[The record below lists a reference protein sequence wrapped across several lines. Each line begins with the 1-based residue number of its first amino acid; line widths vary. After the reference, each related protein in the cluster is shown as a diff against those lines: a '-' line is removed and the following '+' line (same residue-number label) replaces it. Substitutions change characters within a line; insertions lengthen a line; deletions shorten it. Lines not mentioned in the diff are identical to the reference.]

1 MIIVGDSSVWNNND
15 CLNFKVFRFYV
26 VILKKKS
33 IILVVYYILNKD
45 CSILFIVMYL
55 ICLGNLFI

>member
-26 VILKKKS
+26 VIVKKENIS
-33 IILVVYYILNKD
+33 LVVYYILIKD